1 MKSLYERL
9 LPEYRKVI
17 DEKKLEDITLNEL
30 KNSYFVNDLK
40 FYTLVCLRSFFVIYG
55 LKFDLNIIYD
65 YFEQ

>member
-1 MKSLYERL
+1 MKTLYDRL

-30 KNSYFVNDLK
+30 KNSYFVNDLE
-40 FYTLVCLRSFFVIYG
+40 FYTLVCLRSFFVTYG
-55 LKFDLNIIYD
+55 LKFDFNIIYD